1 MELYEGLGQKLEVF
15 DYKKRVQEKIFYAAD
30 LKAYLKLEMEAGDM
44 QAIELL
50 VKINCLVKLGDSYN
64 KIITSGAMFC
74 EP

>member
-50 VKINCLVKLGDSYN
+50 VKINCLVKLSDSYN
-64 KIITSGAMFC
+64 KVITSGAMFC